1 MPNPKMTPRPAST
14 LILTRDTSSGLEVF
28 LMQRTHQAVFMP
40 GIFVFPGGAVDPMD
54 TSEEMLSICNGI
66 DDAEVSRMLGM
77 ERGGLAYVIAA
88 IRESFE
94 EAGLL
99 LANDSRGDYVEIA
112 KPGDVE
118 YYAALRQRLVSG
130 QLTLADICQARGLS
144 MAVDKLAFFSH
155 WITPVGPP
163 RRYDTRFFVAAA
175 PERQTAV
182 PDGEEAVDHI
192 WIAPADALE
201 RGRRGEFPLS
211 SPTIRTLR
219 ELASFETTDALLNH
233 ARRPRKVRPT
243 LPRAASGSA
252 GLKLFYES
260 DAPYAEIGKVDPEG
274 TGKASYEILPG
285 MLTRLSSTVLRL
297 TAPNPSV
304 MTGPGT
310 NTYLIGNSEVA
321 VIDPGPVIEE
331 HVDAIVAAAPG
342 PIRWILTTHTHMDHS
357 PAASLLKEKT
367 GAEVLGMPAP
377 EGRSQDRDFRPDRI
391 PTHGDRLAVD
401 GVTLRAIHT
410 PGHASNHLCFL
421 LEEEMILF
429 SGDHIMQGSTV
440 VINPPDG
447 DMGAYLKSLDAL
459 HEEEIDYIAPAHGF
473 LMDRPY
479 KVVDRLVSHRL
490 VRESKVIAGM
500 RELGP
505 ANEDE
510 LVVRVYDDVP
520 PAMHPLAKRSLLAH
534 LLKLQED
541 GEAANEEG
549 RWRLLNPKNN

>member
-40 GIFVFPGGAVDPMD
+40 GVFVFPGGAVDALDASD
-54 TSEEMLSICNGI
+54 TMAALCNGV
-66 DDAEVSRMLGM
+66 DDAEVSRMLGL

-99 LANDSRGDYVEIA
+99 LANDPGGNYVEIA
-112 KPGDVE
+112 QPEDVE
-118 YYAALRQRLVSG
+118 FYAGLRHRLNTG
-130 QLTLADICQARGLS
+130 QLTLADVFQARGLS
-144 MAVDKLAFFSH
+144 AAVEKLAFFSH

-182 PDGEEAVDHI
+182 PDGEEAVDHV
-192 WIAPADALE
+192 WIAPAEALE

-219 ELASFETTDALLNH
+219 ELSDFETTDALINH
-233 ARRPRKVRPT
+233 ARRPRRVKAT
-243 LPRAASGSA
+243 LPRAATGSA
-252 GLKLFYES
+252 GLKLFYDS

-274 TGKASYEILPG
+274 SGTAKYEITPG
-285 MLTRLSSTVLRL
+285 ELVRLSETVLRL

-310 NTYLIGNSEVA
+310 NTYLIGNEEVA
-321 VIDPGPVIEE
+321 VIDPGPALEE

-342 PIRWILTTHTHMDHS
+342 KIRWILTTHTHMDHS
-357 PAASLLKEKT
+357 PAASLLKAKT
-367 GAEVLGMPAP
+367 GAEVRGMPAP
-377 EGRSQDRDFRPDRI
+377 AGASQDHAFQPDYI
-391 PTHGDRLAVD
+391 PEHGDRLAVD

-447 DMGAYLKSLDAL
+447 DMGAYIRSLNAL

-473 LMDRPY
+473 LMDEPY
-479 KVVDRLVSHRL
+479 KVVDRLMSHRM
-490 VRESKVIAGM
+490 VRENKVVTAM

-505 ANEDE
+505 ADKDA
-510 LVVRVYDDVP
+510 LVKLVYDDVP
-520 PAMHPLAKRSLLAH
+520 PAIHPLAKRSLLAH
-534 LLKLQED
+534 LLKLEED
-541 GEAANEEG
+541 GEAENEAG
-549 RWRLLNPKNN
+549 QWRLLNP